1 LSPIS
6 KGYSVPPRRLSL
18 TTRET
23 NKPVRKIKYRL
34 LSSHPRYTTPPC
46 IAERG
51 TVLEGRF
58 VNRFGT
64 VLENV
69 NGVLENS
76 RCPKPKKRYETTA
89 RTWRN
94 W

>member
-1 LSPIS
+1 M
-6 KGYSVPPRRLSL
+6 
-18 TTRET
+18 
-23 NKPVRKIKYRL
+23 
-34 LSSHPRYTTPPC
+34 
-46 IAERG
+46 AECG
-51 TVLEGRF
+51 TVLEGSF
-58 VNRFGT
+58 VNRFRT